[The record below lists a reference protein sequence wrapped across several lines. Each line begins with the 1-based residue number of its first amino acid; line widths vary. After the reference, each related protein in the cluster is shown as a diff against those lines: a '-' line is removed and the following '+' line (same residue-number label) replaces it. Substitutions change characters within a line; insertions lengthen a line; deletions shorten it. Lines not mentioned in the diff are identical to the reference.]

1 MEKNHFCLTPCCAES
16 ESGETL
22 EEREREIRRRME
34 EHQALN
40 AAAANSSGDS
50 GDDEPMETEEEGSS
64 GESEGGREQQR
75 GTKRGREEGSH
86 KDAAAKQV
94 RMELEEAEKQDD
106 PALDD
111 LTAEE
116 VQMLEQENEALYA
129 DLVSVRDAVQQVESK
144 VVRIAELQEIF
155 TEKVM
160 QQSDDVDVIARNAVT
175 ATENVKDGN
184 EEIRKWEYEFPIS
197 ICQEILLYIY
207 EFLFPG
213 LFRTRLRSAFTC
225 SSSCW

>member
-1 MEKNHFCLTPCCAES
+1 
-16 ESGETL
+16 
-22 EEREREIRRRME
+22 ME

-40 AAAANSSGDS
+40 AAAANASGDS
-50 GDDEPMETEEEGSS
+50 GDDEAMETEEEGSS

-225 SSSCW
+225 SSFCW